1 MLNDCP
7 DIYRKGCEVH
17 FWRRVDQH
25 SLDFHEKL
33 TQDSAD
39 PTSTVLHG
47 HRMKHEKQ
55 ISAFVIRIL
64 SQYLLRDEDV

>member
-7 DIYRKGCEVH
+7 DIYRKGCEWIRNS
-17 FWRRVDQH
+17 FLEACDQH

-39 PTSTVLHG
+39 PTSTG
-47 HRMKHEKQ
+47 
-55 ISAFVIRIL
+55 
-64 SQYLLRDEDV
+64 